1 MFDLIKLKNYTMRHI
16 YTLLLSFFIIGCS
29 NNSEP
34 IDQFDELSDSELIEL
49 IKSAED
55 KEERSI
61 NEMPQISQ
69 SFISETFNFAIVQS
83 IFHAPNLGYEV
94 TMSRGGT
101 KTLISLSSLIN
112 VYFNNDGEFLSDD
125 FDSEYEEWDQ
135 NMCFDVEF
143 PISVN
148 LSDGSVVTISNEE
161 ELYEGIEEYY
171 EMGEE
176 DNLPEIN
183 FPINIIFYYEN
194 ENGFESEDLV
204 EINDYEELEMYF
216 EMCDDEDDIN
226 DDEDESWSEFNC
238 VDLVYPITIESPE
251 GENLSF
257 ENEETLNNYI
267 ESWYN
272 NNPNSNQEFEL
283 VFVFPLSIE
292 YFSETTDQL
301 QTLIIYSEEELG
313 EFLEEYCLDD
323 EDGDGDDD
331 NGDDN
336 GDDTDDGDDEDLFS
350 DYSCGEVVFPISIED
365 PNGVVFNSDNE
376 ESLLEYIE
384 QWFADNNCNNIDCDA
399 DFEVVYPITL
409 LYETENTVISTTIES
424 EEMLEEMNEQY
435 CSD

>member
-1 MFDLIKLKNYTMRHI
+1 MKHI
-16 YTLLLSFFIIGCS
+16 YILLLSFLFIGCS
-29 NNSEP
+29 DNSEP
-34 IDQFDELSDSELIEL
+34 LDQFTELSDLELIEL
-49 IKSAED
+49 IKSAAD
-55 KEERSI
+55 KQEVSI
-61 NEMPQISQ
+61 NDMPNISQ

-101 KTLISLSSLIN
+101 TRTLMSLSSLIN
-112 VYFNNDGEFLSDD
+112 VYFNNDGEFLSND

-194 ENGFESEDLV
+194 ENGVESEDLV
-204 EINDYEELEMYF
+204 EIGDYEELEMYF
-216 EMCDDEDDIN
+216 EMCDDEDDI
-226 DDEDESWSEFNC
+226 DDNEDENWSEFNC

-301 QTLIIYSEEELG
+301 QTLIINSEEELG
-313 EFLEEYCLDD
+313 EFLEEYCMVDQ
-323 EDGDGDDD
+323 DDD
-331 NGDDN
+331 GEDDN
-336 GDDTDDGDDEDLFS
+336 GDDTDSGDGEDIFY
-350 DYSCGEVVFPISIED
+350 DYTCGEVVFPISIED

-376 ESLLEYIE
+376 ESLLEYID
-384 QWFADNNCNNIDCDA
+384 QWFIDNNCNTVDCE
-399 DFEVVYPITL
+399 DFEVVYPISIN
-409 LYETENTVISTTIES
+409 YESGNDLITMTIQS
-424 EEMLEEMNEQY
+424 EEMLEEINGQY
-435 CSD
+435 CDD

>member
-1 MFDLIKLKNYTMRHI
+1 MKYI

-34 IDQFDELSDSELIEL
+34 LDQLAELSDSELIVL

-61 NEMPQISQ
+61 NEMPEISQ

-101 KTLISLSSLIN
+101 RTLISLSSLVN

-125 FDSEYEEWDQ
+125 FNSEYEEWDQ

-148 LSDGSVVTISNEE
+148 LSDGSVVNISNEE

-204 EINDYEELEMYF
+204 EIDDYEELEMYF

-226 DDEDESWSEFNC
+226 DDEDENWSEFNC
-238 VDLVYPITIESPE
+238 VDLVYPITIENPE

-272 NNPNSNQEFEL
+272 DNSNSNQEFEL
-283 VFVFPLSIE
+283 LFVFPLSIE
-292 YFSETTDQL
+292 YFSETSDQL
-301 QTLIIYSEEELG
+301 QTLIINSEEELG

-323 EDGDGDDD
+323 EDGNDDDD
-331 NGDDN
+331 NGDDAN
-336 GDDTDDGDDEDLFS
+336 DGGEDIFY
-350 DYSCGEVVFPISIED
+350 DYTCGEVLFPISIED
-365 PNGVVFNSDNE
+365 PNGVVFTSDDE
-376 ESLLEYIE
+376 DSLLLYIE
-384 QWFADNNCNNIDCDA
+384 QWFADNNCNNTDCDA
-399 DFEVVYPITL
+399 DFEVVYPISIN
-409 LYETENTVISTTIES
+409 YESGNNLITMTIQS
-424 EEMLEEMNEQY
+424 EEMLEEINGQY
-435 CSD
+435 CAD

>member
-1 MFDLIKLKNYTMRHI
+1 MKYI
-16 YTLLLSFFIIGCS
+16 YTLLLSFLFIGCS
-29 NNSEP
+29 DNSEP
-34 IDQFDELSDSELIEL
+34 LDQFAELSDSELIEL

-55 KEERSI
+55 KQEISI
-61 NEMPQISQ
+61 NEMPDISQ
-69 SFISETFNFAIVQS
+69 SFISETFNFAIVQTV
-83 IFHAPNLGYEV
+83 FHAPNLGYEV

-101 KTLISLSSLIN
+101 TRTLMSLSSLIN
-112 VYFNNDGEFLSDD
+112 VYFNNDGEFLSND
-125 FDSEYEEWDQ
+125 FDSEYDEWDQ

-194 ENGFESEDLV
+194 ENGVESEDLV
-204 EINDYEELEMYF
+204 EIGDYEELEMYF
-216 EMCDDEDDIN
+216 EMCEDDEDIN
-226 DDEDESWSEFNC
+226 DDEENWSEFNC
-238 VDLVYPITIESPE
+238 VDFVYPVTIESPE
-251 GENLSF
+251 GENISF
-257 ENEETLNNYI
+257 ENEDSLNNYI

-272 NNPNSNQEFEL
+272 MNNNEEFEL

-301 QTLIIYSEEELG
+301 QTIIINSEEELG
-313 EFLEEYCLDD
+313 EFIEEYCLDD
-323 EDGDGDDD
+323 QDNDGE
-331 NGDDN
+331 DDN

-384 QWFADNNCNNIDCDA
+384 QWFVDNDCNNVDCDE

-409 LYETENTVISTTIES
+409 VYETENTLISTTIES

>member
-1 MFDLIKLKNYTMRHI
+1 MKYI
-16 YTLLLSFFIIGCS
+16 YTLLLSFLFIGCS
-29 NNSEP
+29 DNSEP
-34 IDQFDELSDSELIEL
+34 LDQFAELSDSELIEL
-49 IKSAED
+49 IKSAAD
-55 KEERSI
+55 KQEISI
-61 NEMPQISQ
+61 TEMPDVSQ
-69 SFISETFNFAIVQS
+69 SFISETFNFAIVQTV
-83 IFHAPNLGYEV
+83 FHAPNLGYEV

-101 KTLISLSSLIN
+101 TRTLMSLSSLIN
-112 VYFNNDGEFLSDD
+112 VYFNNDGEFLSND
-125 FDSEYEEWDQ
+125 FDSEYDEWDQ

-194 ENGFESEDLV
+194 ENGVESEDLV
-204 EINDYEELEMYF
+204 EIGDYEELEIYF
-216 EMCDDEDDIN
+216 EMC
-226 DDEDESWSEFNC
+226 EDEEDFWFGFDC
-238 VDLVYPITIESPE
+238 VDLVYPITIQSPE

-257 ENEETLNNYI
+257 EDENSLIDHI
-267 ESWYN
+267 ENWYG
-272 NNPNSNQEFEL
+272 NNPDSDQEFEL
-283 VFVFPLSIE
+283 IFPISVE
-292 YFSETTDQL
+292 YFSETNDQL
-301 QTLIIYSEEELG
+301 ESLIIYSEEEM
-313 EFLEEYCLDD
+313 EEYIEEYCI
-323 EDGDGDDD
+323 EDQDDD
-331 NGDDN
+331 GEDDN

-384 QWFADNNCNNIDCDA
+384 QWFVDNDCNNVDCDE

-409 LYETENTVISTTIES
+409 VFETENTVISTTIES

>member
-1 MFDLIKLKNYTMRHI
+1 MKHI
-16 YTLLLSFFIIGCS
+16 YILLLSFFIISCS

-34 IDQFDELSDSELIEL
+34 LDQFTELSDSELIEL
-49 IKSAED
+49 IKSADD
-55 KEERSI
+55 KQEVSI
-61 NEMPQISQ
+61 NEMPNISQ
-69 SFISETFNFAIVQS
+69 SFLSETFNFAIVQS

-101 KTLISLSSLIN
+101 RTLISLSSFIN
-112 VYFNNDGEFLSDD
+112 VYFNNDGEFLSND
-125 FDSEYEEWDQ
+125 FDSEYDEWNQ

-194 ENGFESEDLV
+194 ENGVESEDLV
-204 EINDYEELEMYF
+204 EIGDYEELEIYF
-216 EMCDDEDDIN
+216 EMC
-226 DDEDESWSEFNC
+226 EDEEDFWFGFDC
-238 VDLVYPITIESPE
+238 VDLVYPITIQSPE

-257 ENEETLNNYI
+257 EDENSLIDHI
-267 ESWYN
+267 ENWYG
-272 NNPNSNQEFEL
+272 NNPDSDQEFEL
-283 VFVFPLSIE
+283 IFPISVE
-292 YFSETTDQL
+292 YFSETNDQL
-301 QTLIIYSEEELG
+301 ESLIIYSEEEM
-313 EFLEEYCLDD
+313 EEYIEEYCI
-323 EDGDGDDD
+323 EDQDDD
-331 NGDDN
+331 GVDDN
-336 GDDTDDGDDEDLFS
+336 GDDTDDGDDEDVFY
-350 DYSCGEVVFPISIED
+350 DYTCGEVVFPISIED

-384 QWFADNNCNNIDCDA
+384 QWFIDNNCNNVDCDD
-399 DFEVVYPITL
+399 DFEVVYPISIT
-409 LYETENTVISTTIES
+409 YESGNDLITMAIQS

-435 CSD
+435 CDD

>member
-1 MFDLIKLKNYTMRHI
+1 MKYI

-34 IDQFDELSDSELIEL
+34 IDQFAELSDLELIEL

-55 KEERSI
+55 KQEISI
-61 NEMPQISQ
+61 NDMPDISQ

-83 IFHAPNLGYEV
+83 VFHAPNLGYEL

-101 KTLISLSSLIN
+101 RTLMSLSSLIN
-112 VYFNNDGEFLSDD
+112 VYFNNDGEFLSND

-135 NMCFDVEF
+135 NMCFDLEF

-148 LSDGSVVTISNEE
+148 LSDGTVVTISNEE

-194 ENGFESEDLV
+194 ENGVESEDLV
-204 EINDYEELEMYF
+204 EISNYEELEIYF
-216 EMCDDEDDIN
+216 EMCEDDEDIN
-226 DDEDESWSEFNC
+226 DDEENWSEFNC
-238 VDLVYPITIESPE
+238 VALVYPITIESPE

-257 ENEETLNNYI
+257 ENEDSLNNYI

-272 NNPNSNQEFEL
+272 NNPNSNQVFEL
-283 VFVFPLSIE
+283 VFVFPLTVG

-313 EFLEEYCLDD
+313 EFLEEYCIDD
-323 EDGDGDDD
+323 QDD
-331 NGDDN
+331 NGEDDN
-336 GDDTDDGDDEDLFS
+336 GNDTDFGDGEDIFY
-350 DYSCGEVVFPISIED
+350 DHTCGEVVFPISIED

-376 ESLLEYIE
+376 ESLLEYLE
-384 QWFADNNCNNIDCDA
+384 QWFVDNDCNNVDCD
-399 DFEVVYPITL
+399 DEFEIVYPISINYVSGNDLITM
-409 LYETENTVISTTIES
+409 TIQS
-424 EEMLEEMNEQY
+424 EEMLEEINGQY
-435 CSD
+435 CDD

>member
-1 MFDLIKLKNYTMRHI
+1 MKYI

-34 IDQFDELSDSELIEL
+34 IDQFAELSDLELIEL

-55 KEERSI
+55 KQEISI
-61 NEMPQISQ
+61 NDMPDISQ

-83 IFHAPNLGYEV
+83 VFHAPNLGYEL

-101 KTLISLSSLIN
+101 RTLMSLSSLIN
-112 VYFNNDGEFLSDD
+112 VYFNNDGEFLSND

-135 NMCFDVEF
+135 NMCFDLEF

-148 LSDGSVVTISNEE
+148 LSDGTVVTISNEE

-194 ENGFESEDLV
+194 ENGVESEDLV
-204 EINDYEELEMYF
+204 EISNYEELEMYF
-216 EMCDDEDDIN
+216 EMCEDDEDIN
-226 DDEDESWSEFNC
+226 DDEENWSEFNC
-238 VDLVYPITIESPE
+238 VALVYPITIESPE

-257 ENEETLNNYI
+257 ENEDSLNNYI

-272 NNPNSNQEFEL
+272 NNPNSNQVFEL
-283 VFVFPLSIE
+283 VFVFPLTVG

-313 EFLEEYCLDD
+313 EFLEEYCIDD
-323 EDGDGDDD
+323 QDD
-331 NGDDN
+331 NGADDN
-336 GDDTDDGDDEDLFS
+336 GNDTDFGDGEDIFY
-350 DYSCGEVVFPISIED
+350 DHTCGEVVFPISIED

-376 ESLLEYIE
+376 ESLLEYLE
-384 QWFADNNCNNIDCDA
+384 QWFVDNDCNNVDCD
-399 DFEVVYPITL
+399 DEFEIVYPISINYVSGNDLITM
-409 LYETENTVISTTIES
+409 TIQS
-424 EEMLEEMNEQY
+424 EEMLEEINGQY
-435 CSD
+435 CDD

>member
-1 MFDLIKLKNYTMRHI
+1 MKHI
-16 YTLLLSFFIIGCS
+16 YILLLSFFIISCS

-34 IDQFDELSDSELIEL
+34 LDQFTELSDSELIEL
-49 IKSAED
+49 IKSADD
-55 KEERSI
+55 KQEVSI
-61 NEMPQISQ
+61 NEMPNISQ
-69 SFISETFNFAIVQS
+69 SFLSETFNFAIVQS

-101 KTLISLSSLIN
+101 RTLISLSSFIN
-112 VYFNNDGEFLSDD
+112 VYFNNDGEFLSND
-125 FDSEYEEWDQ
+125 FDSEYDEWNQ

-194 ENGFESEDLV
+194 ENGVESEDLV
-204 EINDYEELEMYF
+204 EIGDYEELEIYF
-216 EMCDDEDDIN
+216 EMC
-226 DDEDESWSEFNC
+226 EDEEDFWFGFDC
-238 VDLVYPITIESPE
+238 VDLVYPITIQSPE

-257 ENEETLNNYI
+257 EDENSLIDHI
-267 ESWYN
+267 ENWYG
-272 NNPNSNQEFEL
+272 NNPDSDLEFEL
-283 VFVFPLSIE
+283 IFPISVE
-292 YFSETTDQL
+292 YFSETNDQL
-301 QTLIIYSEEELG
+301 ESLIIYSEEEM
-313 EFLEEYCLDD
+313 EEYIEEYCI
-323 EDGDGDDD
+323 EDQDDD
-331 NGDDN
+331 GEDDN
-336 GDDTDDGDDEDLFS
+336 GDDTDDGDDEDIFY
-350 DYSCGEVVFPISIED
+350 DYTCGEVIFPISIED

-384 QWFADNNCNNIDCDA
+384 QWFIDNNCNNVDCDD
-399 DFEVVYPITL
+399 DFEVVYPISIT
-409 LYETENTVISTTIES
+409 YESGNDLITMAIQS

-435 CSD
+435 CDD

>member
-1 MFDLIKLKNYTMRHI
+1 MKHI
-16 YTLLLSFFIIGCS
+16 YILLLSFFIISCS

-34 IDQFDELSDSELIEL
+34 LDQFTELSDSELIEL
-49 IKSAED
+49 IKSADD
-55 KEERSI
+55 KQEVSI
-61 NEMPQISQ
+61 NEMPNISQ
-69 SFISETFNFAIVQS
+69 SFLSETFNFAIVQS

-101 KTLISLSSLIN
+101 RTLISLSSFIN
-112 VYFNNDGEFLSDD
+112 VYFNNDGEFLSND
-125 FDSEYEEWDQ
+125 FDSEYDEWNQ

-194 ENGFESEDLV
+194 ENGVESEDLV
-204 EINDYEELEMYF
+204 EIGDYEELEIYF
-216 EMCDDEDDIN
+216 EMC
-226 DDEDESWSEFNC
+226 EDEEDFWFGFDC
-238 VDLVYPITIESPE
+238 VDLVYPITIQSPE

-257 ENEETLNNYI
+257 EDENSLIDHI
-267 ESWYN
+267 ENWYG
-272 NNPNSNQEFEL
+272 NNPDSDQEFEL
-283 VFVFPLSIE
+283 IFPISVE
-292 YFSETTDQL
+292 YFSETNDQL
-301 QTLIIYSEEELG
+301 ESLIIYSEEEM
-313 EFLEEYCLDD
+313 EEYIEEYCI
-323 EDGDGDDD
+323 EDQDDD
-331 NGDDN
+331 GEDDN
-336 GDDTDDGDDEDLFS
+336 GDDTDDGDDEDIFY
-350 DYSCGEVVFPISIED
+350 DYTCGEVVFPISIED

-384 QWFADNNCNNIDCDA
+384 QWFIDNNCNNVDCDD
-399 DFEVVYPITL
+399 DFEVVYPISIT
-409 LYETENTVISTTIES
+409 YESGNDLITMAIQS

-435 CSD
+435 CDD